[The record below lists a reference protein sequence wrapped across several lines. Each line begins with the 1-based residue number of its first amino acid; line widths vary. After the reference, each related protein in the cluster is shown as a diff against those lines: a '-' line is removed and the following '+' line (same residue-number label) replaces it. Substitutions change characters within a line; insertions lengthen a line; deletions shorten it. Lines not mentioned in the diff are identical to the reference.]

1 MSSGRF
7 LPDVFSMLF
16 STVSMLLGSGK
27 IEIFF
32 RGFSTVSTLLW
43 SEKVD
48 AFFRDFLNGFGS
60 IFYVKTKNLRFFN
73 TEKRVESKS

>member
-1 MSSGRF
+1 
-7 LPDVFSMLF
+7 
-16 STVSMLLGSGK
+16 MLLGSGK